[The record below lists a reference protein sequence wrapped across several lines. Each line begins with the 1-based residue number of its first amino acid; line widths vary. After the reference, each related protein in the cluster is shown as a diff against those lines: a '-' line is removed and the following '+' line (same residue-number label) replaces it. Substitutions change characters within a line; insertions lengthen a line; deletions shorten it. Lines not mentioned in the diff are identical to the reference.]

1 VRSGAN
7 GEQVTATLAAA
18 AGPWFELHRF
28 YDPGWHLDGHRPTAV
43 GDGLYNLYHVTAK
56 PTTAR
61 SITFKFS
68 TLPWEWIGRF
78 ITFLTVVAALVL
90 IWRRRRSPD
99 VVVETP
105 NPSTIEGTIGPLVA
119 AVGVIFLGLMA
130 VASVSDWFGLPSR
143 YPSLAVLPDPYSLD
157 IVLGSVALGVLVLS
171 IVVRVVEHLT
181 QHRSVTAAAPSRSK
195 RWARMAGVGAAATVP
210 LLLASCGGTSIENAN
225 QILANARAQSVASR
239 DVTGASLDEARV
251 QFQAKHP
258 YRCVANYTTA
268 LKTFPGLAS
277 AYAGR
282 AACYQSYNPAASVQ
296 DLNRALTLTPDDA
309 SLLLARASADRA
321 AGNTGAAVGDY
332 EAAMAAPT
340 AGPTDALVATDGL
353 IAIGS
358 YNGAA
363 TVVHEVTSR
372 YPSDALAQLAV
383 ADLALA
389 QGNAAL
395 VDKSMAT
402 AASLAA
408 PGEVVYVLSRQCGL
422 DVLRHQY
429 FPAVATCES
438 AAVQGTDSSGA
449 FDNLSAAHAAL
460 GQLSAA
466 ISDMTSAIGAFEGN
480 VGPNAQPAGVDGF
493 GLANLLEARGRLYI
507 EQDQTARAIDD
518 YRAALQAVPSKAVD
532 LAARLKQDIKVA
544 KQD

>member
-1 VRSGAN
+1 VRLGAN
-7 GEQVTATLAAA
+7 GEKVTAALAAA
-18 AGPWFELHRF
+18 AGPWYELHRF
-28 YDPGWHLDGHRPTAV
+28 YDPGWRLDGHRPTAV
-43 GDGLYNLYHVTAK
+43 GDGYYNLYHLTAK
-56 PTTAR
+56 PATAR

-68 TLPWEWIGRF
+68 TLSWEWIGRLVAL
-78 ITFLTVVAALVL
+78 LTVVAALVF
-90 IWRRRRSPD
+90 IWLRRRSPD

-105 NPSTIEGTIGPLVA
+105 NPSTIEGTLGPLVA

-130 VASVSDWFGLPSR
+130 LASVTQWFGLPSR

-157 IVLGSVALGVLVLS
+157 IVLGSVAVGVLLLS
-171 IVVRVVEHLT
+171 IVIRVVEHLT

-195 RWARMAGVGAAATVP
+195 KWARMAGVGAAVP

-239 DVTGASLDEARV
+239 DVAGASLDEARV

-282 AACYQSYNPAASVQ
+282 AACYQSYDPAASVQ

-321 AGNTGAAVGDY
+321 AGNIGAAVGDY
-332 EAAMAAPT
+332 EAAMAAP
-340 AGPTDALVATDGL
+340 AARPSDALVATDGL

-358 YNGAA
+358 NNGAA

-372 YPSDALAQLAV
+372 FPSDALAQLAV

-429 FPAVATCES
+429 LPAVATCQS

-460 GQLSAA
+460 GQLSNA
-466 ISDMTSAIGAFEGN
+466 ISDLTSAIGAFEGN

-493 GLANLLEARGRLYI
+493 GLANLFEARGRLYI

-518 YRAALQAVPSKAVD
+518 YRAALQAVPPRAVD
-532 LAARLKQDIKVA
+532 LAARLRQDIKGA
-544 KQD
+544 EQSIP